1 MAWSGGTY
9 TKGNNATGGWTG
21 DAAAG
26 IGIEAGRHDTQ
37 DNDFATGI
45 NQCLNKDGSNAATG
59 NLNIGSFKL
68 TAVANGTASTDA
80 TNFGQVEAGINKQS
94 TTLSITNTRFSADA
108 TGPVFALQKSRG
120 ASVGTN
126 TIVQSGDTVGA
137 LNFNGANGTTYSNAA
152 QISAVVDG
160 TPGATNDMPGAL
172 TFSTT
177 PDGSGTLSERM
188 RIKNDGKIGIGE
200 SSPTAQLQ
208 VTSGSASTKGFVI
221 KGAAS
226 ASTNLMEI
234 QNSSGTSLVVVDQTG
249 KVGIGQAASGAFDVS
264 SISASCYINQFSN
277 DVNPPQ
283 IIFQKSRNATIGSN
297 TIVQSGDG
305 LGTLIFQGAN
315 GTTYTGGAQI
325 RCYVDGTPGSS
336 NDMPSR
342 LEFLTTP
349 DGSGTAT
356 ERVRIDSNGRL
367 FLNTTTVRNNGMQ
380 STDFNGSSAA
390 GLGINDTASAN
401 GSGFISFLTGGT
413 FRASITN
420 NNNTAVAYNTTSDYR
435 LKKNVKPMIDGL
447 QKVLALKPSV
457 WTWTENNTAGEGF
470 VAHELAEV
478 IPSAVTGTKDA
489 VDANGNPNYQGVDT
503 SFVVAT
509 LAAAIQELNA
519 KLEALQAQV
528 DAL

>member
-21 DAAAG
+21 DAASG

-80 TNFGQVEAGINKQS
+80 TNYGQVEAGINKQS
-94 TTLSITNTRFSADA
+94 TTLSITNTRFSADT

-137 LNFNGANGTTYSNAA
+137 LNFNGANGTSYTNAA

-172 TFSTT
+172 AFSTT
-177 PDGSGTLSERM
+177 PDASGTLTERM
-188 RIKNDGKIGIGE
+188 RIKNDGKIGIGTTN
-200 SSPTAQLQ
+200 P
-208 VTSGSASTKGFVI
+208 STIF
-221 KGAAS
+221 
-226 ASTNLMEI
+226 EI
-234 QNSSGTSLVVVDQTG
+234 QSTQTFPMFSNF
-249 KVGIGQAASGAFDVS
+249 AASGLGP
-264 SISASCYINQFSN
+264 SIRM
-277 DVNPPQ
+277 
-283 IIFQKSRNATIGSN
+283 QKSRSAIVGAN
-297 TIVQSGDG
+297 TIVQNGDTAG
-305 LGTLIFQGAN
+305 DVYFFGAN
-315 GTTYTGGAQI
+315 GTGYTECALIRAEIDGSPGA
-325 RCYVDGTPGSS
+325 S
-336 NDMPSR
+336 NDMPGR
-342 LEFLTTP
+342 LIFATTP
-349 DGSGTAT
+349 DGTGAVL
-356 ERVRIDSNGRL
+356 ERMRIDNNGKL
-367 FLNTTTVRNNGMQ
+367 FLNTTTVRNNAMQ
-380 STDFNGSSAA
+380 SIDFNGSTAA
-390 GLGINDTASAN
+390 ALGINDTASAN
-401 GSGFISFLTGGT
+401 GSPLISFLTGGT
-413 FRASITN
+413 IRASITN

-435 LKKNVKPMIDGL
+435 LKTNVKPMIDGL
-447 QKVLALKPSV
+447 EKVLGLKPCV
-457 WTWTENNTAGEGF
+457 WTWTENNGAGEGF
-470 VAHELAEV
+470 VAHELAEI

-489 VDANGNPNYQGVDT
+489 VNADGTPRYQGVDT